1 MSGFGPLGKM
11 LILLGVFIILI
22 GILLVIGEKIPWIG
36 RLPGDIII
44 RKKNFTF
51 YFPIVTSILI
61 SILLTL
67 LFALFRKQ
75 SLGQKRLD
83 KGFWSL
89 YFPNMKIIDAS
100 MIELSEAQEKQAEKM
115 VCIYL
120 LSITKPFKDF
130 QTLPEVSIWNYL
142 KIFRRKLGSLLKC

>member
-1 MSGFGPLGKM
+1 MTGLGPLGKM

-22 GILLVIGEKIPWIG
+22 GVLLLIGEKIPWIG

-67 LFALFRKQ
+67 LFTLFRK
-75 SLGQKRLD
+75 
-83 KGFWSL
+83 
-89 YFPNMKIIDAS
+89 
-100 MIELSEAQEKQAEKM
+100 
-115 VCIYL
+115 
-120 LSITKPFKDF
+120 
-130 QTLPEVSIWNYL
+130 
-142 KIFRRKLGSLLKC
+142 